1 MKEIYITLVL
11 LTIFIC
17 SMIIGYISYNY
28 NRNERFNFLVR
39 FPFEMK
45 SKSNRLTL
53 IFRIT
58 LAFFCGISSVD
69 SLVLFF
75 ISSSYAIEKILSL
88 LIIFNSF
95 LLVSLFIID
104 TKSYKAHL
112 VNSILFMVLNSF
124 SYGLLA
130 YLTFRSNFVFYQM
143 WIGIV
148 SLVISVIILFIAFLP
163 SLKNWYVLK
172 KDEEGNLSRG
182 KIFPLAFIEWIN
194 ILFYVLLFVLVMVN
208 YIIFTL

>member
-17 SMIIGYISYNY
+17 SMAIGYMCFSFNKK
-28 NRNERFNFLVR
+28 EKFNFLVD

-53 IFRIT
+53 LFRIT
-58 LAFFCGISSVD
+58 LAFFCGISSID
-69 SLVLFF
+69 SLVLFYL
-75 ISSSYAIEKILSL
+75 SSSYLIEKTLSL

-104 TKSYKAHL
+104 TRNYKAHL
-112 VNSILFMVLNSF
+112 ASSILFMIFNFL

-130 YLTFRSNFVFYQM
+130 YLTFRSNFVFYPM
-143 WIGIV
+143 WLGIV
-148 SLVISVIILFIAFLP
+148 SLIIAVIILLIAFLP

-194 ILFYVLLFVLVMVN
+194 IFIYVFLFILVMVN

>member
-17 SMIIGYISYNY
+17 SMIIGYISYNF
-28 NRNERFNFLVR
+28 NRNERFNFLVS

-148 SLVISVIILFIAFLP
+148 SLVISVIILFIALLP

>member
-28 NRNERFNFLVR
+28 NRNERFNFLVS

-148 SLVISVIILFIAFLP
+148 SLVISIIILFIASLP
-163 SLKNWYVLK
+163 NLKNWYVLK

>member
-28 NRNERFNFLVR
+28 NRNERFNFLVS

-163 SLKNWYVLK
+163 NLKNWYVLK

>member
-17 SMIIGYISYNY
+17 SMIIGYISYNF
-28 NRNERFNFLVR
+28 NRNERFNFLVS

-148 SLVISVIILFIAFLP
+148 SLVISLIILFIALLP